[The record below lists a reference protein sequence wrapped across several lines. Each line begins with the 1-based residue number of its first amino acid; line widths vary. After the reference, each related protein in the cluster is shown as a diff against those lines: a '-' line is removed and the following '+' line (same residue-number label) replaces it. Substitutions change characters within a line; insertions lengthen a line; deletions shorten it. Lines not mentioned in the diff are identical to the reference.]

1 MRTAA
6 APHFLLTGGRANG
19 IISAIM
25 TEQINPVANSS
36 PMAATVGSGLAGYW
50 RKIWA
55 IVSKDITT
63 EIRTKEMISA
73 MFVFSLLVIL
83 IFNFA
88 FDLRT
93 TNMQALAPG
102 VLWVAIA
109 FAGMLGL
116 SRSFILERDRG
127 VLDGLLLTPVDRS
140 AIYFGKM
147 VGNVLFISLVEI
159 VILPFFMVMFNQ
171 PLTILLPLAGVVV
184 LGTIGFAGVGTLFSA
199 MAVHTRAREVL
210 LPIMLFPV
218 VVPVLLAA
226 VRLTGAIL
234 DQTAWADVNHW
245 LALLIA
251 FDIIF
256 IAASFLLFEFVVE
269 E

>member
-1 MRTAA
+1 
-6 APHFLLTGGRANG
+6 
-19 IISAIM
+19 M
-25 TEQINPVANSS
+25 TEQAKPLAAEA
-36 PMAATVGSGLAGYW
+36 AATDEPVQGNAAGRYV
-50 RKIWA
+50 RKVAA
-55 IVSKDITT
+55 IVGKDIAT
-63 EIRTKEMISA
+63 EIRTKEMFSA
-73 MFVFSLLVIL
+73 MFVFSLLIIF

-88 FDLRT
+88 FDLRANNLQT
-93 TNMQALAPG
+93 LAPG
-102 VLWVAIA
+102 VLWVAIS

-147 VGNVLFISLVEI
+147 LGNVLFISLVELF
-159 VILPFFMVMFNQ
+159 ILPFFVVLFNQ
-171 PLTILLPLAGVVV
+171 SLATLPLLAGVVI
-184 LGTIGFAGVGTLFSA
+184 LGTIGLASVGTLFSA

-218 VVPVLLAA
+218 IIPVMLAA
-226 VRLTGAIL
+226 VRLTAAIL
-234 DQTAWADVNHW
+234 DGTPFEDVSHW
-245 LALLIA
+245 LALVVA

-256 IAASFLLFEFVVE
+256 IAASFILFEFVVE